1 MICDHQPVECRYTFS
16 DEISSLATV
25 FVLLHMEQQSI
36 SYFEYVLF
44 FRLFYLLTR
53 FLSALTFNLLPSSSF
68 LYYLF
73 PSFWRSLIVRLTIWH
88 HLFLSVQKKW
98 REGKKRKK
106 ARMANAKLFCT
117 EQKRKKGTWP
127 LWTAHI
133 KQKSSVTLI
142 RTTAGWFT

>member
-25 FVLLHMEQQSI
+25 FVLLHLEQQSI

-73 PSFWRSLIVRLTIWH
+73 PSFWRSLIFVLQSDTTYFCSSRKSDEKEKKEKNLEWQMQSFFGLNKNAKKERGHFEQLT
-88 HLFLSVQKKW
+88 SS
-98 REGKKRKK
+98 KK
-106 ARMANAKLFCT
+106 A
-117 EQKRKKGTWP
+117 
-127 LWTAHI
+127 
-133 KQKSSVTLI
+133 V
-142 RTTAGWFT
+142 